1 MECGLPE
8 ETALGATGCLVRSRS
23 VNLLAIAFA
32 KRPNMTNTS
41 TLFRADQDQPV
52 TLSPSRDH
60 ATDPT
65 PTPDAHD
72 SRPWERWLAR
82 RLMASLNDPKFSLEL
97 WDGFRVGASAASV
110 GIFRIVQPC
119 VLTRLCWQRSLAFGE
134 AYSDGRLEVQGD
146 LVGVLVELNRALARS
161 SPTWFGQLSDRW
173 QRTRHRHSLA
183 ESKSSVY
190 HHYDLGNEFYQQWLD
205 EQLVYTCAYYSRPDL
220 TLEEAQVAKL
230 DHVCRKLW
238 LQPNETVV
246 EAGCGWGALAL
257 HMARHYGVRV
267 RAFNVSHEQVA
278 YARDRAKAEGLN
290 NRVQFIEDD
299 YRQIRGRFDAFV
311 SVGMLEHVGINN
323 FAELGRLIDRSL
335 KPNGRGLIHTIGR
348 TVPAP
353 MDAWAD
359 KYIFPGAEPP
369 SLSQMTEIFEAGRL
383 SVLDVEN
390 LRLHYAKT
398 LNEWR
403 QRFESTA
410 EAVERRFDARFVRM
424 WRLYL
429 CASIAA
435 FITGDLQLF
444 QVVFSRAQNNNV
456 PWTRADLYRS

>member
-1 MECGLPE
+1 
-8 ETALGATGCLVRSRS
+8 
-23 VNLLAIAFA
+23 
-32 KRPNMTNTS
+32 MTNTS
-41 TLFRADQDQPV
+41 TLLRANPDLPE
-52 TLSPSRDH
+52 TLTPSRDH
-60 ATDPT
+60 VTDSMQATVSRE
-65 PTPDAHD
+65 
-72 SRPWERWLAR
+72 SRPWERWLAHR
-82 RLMASLNDPKFSLEL
+82 FMASLNDPQFCLEL
-97 WDGFRVGASAASV
+97 WDGFRIGASATSV
-110 GIFRIVQPC
+110 GTFRILKPS

-134 AYSDGRLEVQGD
+134 AYSDGMLDVQGD
-146 LVGVLVELNRALARS
+146 FVEVLVELNRALARS
-161 SPTWFGQLSDRW
+161 SSNWFGRLSDRW

-190 HHYDLGNEFYQQWLD
+190 HHYDLGNEFYRQWLD
-205 EQLVYTCAYYSRPDL
+205 EQLVYTCAYYSRPEL

-230 DHVCRKLW
+230 DHVCRKLR
-238 LQPNETVV
+238 LQPGETVV

-257 HMARHYGVRV
+257 HMARQYGVRV
-267 RAFNVSHEQVA
+267 RAFNISHEQVA
-278 YARDRAKAEGLN
+278 YARDRAKAEGLD

-323 FAELGRLIDRSL
+323 FAGLGRLIDRSL

-348 TVPAP
+348 NAPAP

-398 LNEWR
+398 LEEWR

-410 EAVERRFDARFVRM
+410 KTVERQFDARFVRM

-435 FITGDLQLF
+435 FLSGDLQLF
-444 QVVFSRAQNNNV
+444 QVVFSRAEDNNL
-456 PWTRADLYRS
+456 PLTRADLYRP

>member
-1 MECGLPE
+1 
-8 ETALGATGCLVRSRS
+8 
-23 VNLLAIAFA
+23 
-32 KRPNMTNTS
+32 MTNTS
-41 TLFRADQDQPV
+41 TLCQTNQDLPE
-52 TLSPSRDH
+52 TLTSPRGH
-60 ATDPT
+60 ATEMMRAMVT
-65 PTPDAHD
+65 RE

-82 RLMASLNDPKFSLEL
+82 RLLASLDDPKFSLEL
-97 WDGFRVGASAASV
+97 WDGFRVGASVSSV
-110 GIFRIVQPC
+110 GTIRILQPS

-134 AYSDGRLEVQGD
+134 AYSDGTLEVQGD
-146 LVGVLVELNRALARS
+146 LVEVLVELNRARARS
-161 SPTWFGQLSDRW
+161 SPSWFSRLRDRW

-183 ESKSSVY
+183 ESKSSVNQ
-190 HHYDLGNEFYQQWLD
+190 HYDLGNEFYQQWLD

-220 TLEEAQVAKL
+220 TLDEAQVAKL
-230 DHVCRKLW
+230 DHVCRKLR
-238 LQPNETVV
+238 LQPGETVV

-257 HMARHYGVRV
+257 HMARQYGVRV
-267 RAFNVSHEQVA
+267 RAFNISREQVA
-278 YARDRAKAEGLN
+278 YARDRAKAEGLD

-323 FAELGRLIDRSL
+323 FAGLGRLIDRSL

-348 TVPAP
+348 NAPAP

-359 KYIFPGAEPP
+359 KYVFPGAEPP

-398 LNEWR
+398 MEEWR
-403 QRFESTA
+403 QRFELTA
-410 EAVERRFDARFVRM
+410 ENIERQFDARFVRM

-435 FITGDLQLF
+435 FLSGDLQLF
-444 QVVFSRAQNNNV
+444 QVVFSRAEDNHV
-456 PWTRADLYRS
+456 PWTRADLYRT

>member
-1 MECGLPE
+1 
-8 ETALGATGCLVRSRS
+8 
-23 VNLLAIAFA
+23 
-32 KRPNMTNTS
+32 MTNTS
-41 TLFRADQDQPV
+41 TLCQTNQDLPE
-52 TLSPSRDH
+52 TLTSPRGH
-60 ATDPT
+60 ATEMMRAMVT
-65 PTPDAHD
+65 RE

-82 RLMASLNDPKFSLEL
+82 RLLASLDDPKFSLEL
-97 WDGFRVGASAASV
+97 WDGFRVGASVSSV
-110 GIFRIVQPC
+110 GTIRILQPS

-134 AYSDGRLEVQGD
+134 AYSDGTLEVQGD
-146 LVGVLVELNRALARS
+146 LVEVLVELNRALARS
-161 SPTWFGQLSDRW
+161 SPSWFGRLSDRW

-183 ESKSSVY
+183 ESKSSVNQ
-190 HHYDLGNEFYQQWLD
+190 HYDLGNEFYQQWLD
-205 EQLVYTCAYYSRPDL
+205 EQLIYTCAYYSRPDL
-220 TLEEAQVAKL
+220 TLDEAQVAKL
-230 DHVCRKLW
+230 DHVCRKLR
-238 LQPNETVV
+238 LQPGEKVV

-257 HMARHYGVRV
+257 HMARQYGVRV
-267 RAFNVSHEQVA
+267 RAFNISREQVV
-278 YARDRAKAEGLN
+278 YARDRAKAEGLD

-323 FAELGRLIDRSL
+323 FAGLGRLIDRSL

-348 TVPAP
+348 NAPAP

-359 KYIFPGAEPP
+359 KYVFPGAEPP

-398 LNEWR
+398 MEEWR
-403 QRFESTA
+403 QRFELTA
-410 EAVERRFDARFVRM
+410 ENIERQFDARFVRM

-435 FITGDLQLF
+435 FLSGDLQLF
-444 QVVFSRAQNNNV
+444 QVVFSRAEDNHV
-456 PWTRADLYRS
+456 PWTRADLYRT